1 MIKLSKS
8 SITKLEISSVK
19 KVLKNQFL
27 GMGPEVKKF
36 EDLLKKFFNRDVC
49 CF

>member
-8 SITKLEISSVK
+8 SITKFEIESV

-36 EDLLKKFFNRDVC
+36 EDLLKKFF
-49 CF
+49 